1 MRQVALLTNALL
13 INGERRREEK
23 TTSCKCT
30 PKKEEEEED
39 KEEEEEEEEEE
50 DSAALFVRSA
60 SRGHTA
66 RGANTLCVGDI
77 IIIIIIAR
85 IF

>member
-1 MRQVALLTNALL
+1 MFSR
-13 INGERRREEK
+13 EREIFFKNVKEKKKCKKYSTRTLFFGRARRSKREREAK
-23 TTSCKCT
+23 
-30 PKKEEEEED
+30 
-39 KEEEEEEEEEE
+39 EEEEE

-66 RGANTLCVGDI
+66 RGANNLCVGDI